1 LIWHIVWVVA
11 ALAYAV
17 PVATAG
23 YDRLVEVT
31 QRARQRLIVEYRLWE
46 LHPEY
51 HGTPQAWTRFASRL
65 LTDEQLL
72 RRMRLVQRDLAT
84 DIELD
89 YRRDLTV
96 AQAEVVVVA
105 TAAWAVPLV
114 VLYGLGYLIAR
125 RRRIAAE
132 TDKEPAKP
140 ADSDARYRPGSDA
153 ESVTRHR

>member
-1 LIWHIVWVVA
+1 MGTLVLDATGHVVIGTE
-11 ALAYAV
+11 LSEC
-17 PVATAG
+17 
-23 YDRLVEVT
+23 R
-31 QRARQRLIVEYRLWE
+31 QSKARSK
-46 LHPEY
+46 
-51 HGTPQAWTRFASRL
+51 TRN
-65 LTDEQLL
+65 QLL

-140 ADSDARYRPGSDA
+140 ADSDARYRPGFDA